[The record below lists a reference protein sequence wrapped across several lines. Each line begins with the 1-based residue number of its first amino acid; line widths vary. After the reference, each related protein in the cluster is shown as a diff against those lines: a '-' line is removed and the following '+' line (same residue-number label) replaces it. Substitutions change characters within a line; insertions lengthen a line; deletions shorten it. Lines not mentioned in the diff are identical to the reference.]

1 MQAINRRGL
10 ITRHEGTKHVQVFI
24 WSDENAAAME
34 ETILDQQRQAERFRK
49 WRCLRIQTRPLLKL
63 LAAVNRTR
71 VMP

>member
-10 ITRHEGTKHVQVFI
+10 ITRHEGTKHVHVFV

-34 ETILDQQRQAERFRK
+34 EVILDQQRQAERFRK
-49 WRCLRIQTRPLLKL
+49 QRCLRIQTRPLLKL

-71 VMP
+71 VML